1 VRYIGIVFDHEAH
14 MIYTVDGRG
23 PADPGFQM
31 NVGPAIM
38 KHNLLS
44 SRQRRRQV
52 RILGVDYQ
60 WQADDFELL
69 SSRFGKGFDRFLLL
83 SDGAVE
89 ACLAVKF
96 RIKPLGFIDGSELIN
111 RPSTLLTCAYWT

>member
-1 VRYIGIVFDHEAH
+1 
-14 MIYTVDGRG
+14 
-23 PADPGFQM
+23 
-31 NVGPAIM
+31 M

-44 SRQRRRQV
+44 KKKQRKRQV
-52 RILGVDYQ
+52 KILGVDSQ

-83 SDGAVE
+83 NDVAVE

-96 RIKPLGFIDGSELIN
+96 RIKPLGVIDASELIN
-111 RPSTLLTCAYWT
+111 RPSTLLTSPYWT

>member
-1 VRYIGIVFDHEAH
+1 

-44 SRQRRRQV
+44 SKQQRRQV

-60 WQADDFELL
+60 WQADDCELL

-83 SDGAVE
+83 NDGAVE

-96 RIKPLGFIDGSELIN
+96 RIKPLGVIDGSELIN
-111 RPSTLLTCAYWT
+111 RPST